1 MLNVHQNSVQ
11 TTHVLTAQL
20 HHVLNVTINKQMI
33 LSIQTKQNRHAL
45 ATTVHKASREQLQP
59 INLA

>member
-20 HHVLNVTINKQMI
+20 HHVRNVTIKKQMI

-45 ATTVHKASREQLQP
+45 AITVHKASRQQLQP